1 MGSASESLVVD
12 MHLQYPIGVAGASP
26 RKLVSN
32 MPGDVC
38 TLPEDR
44 NRERSHKHE
53 YKDEQDYF

>member
-1 MGSASESLVVD
+1 